1 MAGGSRYSVLR
12 MKSSLMDINLFVC
25 PVSKTALKYQCQ
37 DYGMRY
43 TAKIKQEKKKKTG
56 LAIQLESAFQIYFSN
71 PDKFCFLL

>member
-12 MKSSLMDINLFVC
+12 MKSSLMDIRLFVC

-43 TAKIKQEKKKKTG
+43 TAKIKQEKKNR
-56 LAIQLESAFQIYFSN
+56 LSN
-71 PDKFCFLL
+71 SIGVCVSNIFLKP